1 MCSEGFDAPRLRVV
15 AYLTT
20 VVTRSRFV
28 QAITRAV
35 RLEGER
41 CAQEAIPR
49 DASLVFAPADPLL
62 LSHARSWSISEPYLL
77 RGSTPAPLANPMG
90 GSGAPGSLPLAAVDQ
105 GTGAVIALGGP
116 QLPGF
121 VGSTTQHRRPA

>member
-1 MCSEGFDAPRLRVV
+1 VV
-15 AYLTT
+15 AYLST

-35 RLEGER
+35 RLEGDR

-62 LSHARSWSISEPYLL
+62 LGHARSWSISEPYLL
-77 RGSTPAPLANPMG
+77 RGTSPAPLIDPLHG
-90 GSGAPGSLPLAAVDQ
+90 GGRAGPLPLATVDQ
-105 GTGAVIALGGP
+105 EAGAVIALGGP

-121 VGSTTQHRRPA
+121 VGSTAPQRRPA